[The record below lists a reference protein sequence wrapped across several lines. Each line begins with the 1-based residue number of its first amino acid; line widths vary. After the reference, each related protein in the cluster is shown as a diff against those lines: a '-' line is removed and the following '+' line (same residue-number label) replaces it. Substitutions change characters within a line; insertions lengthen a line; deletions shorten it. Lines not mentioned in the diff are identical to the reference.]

1 MSGERPFRPVA
12 QRLPEEHPRTDA
24 ELLAALESDDGSAL
38 GTLYDR
44 HAGLVYGVAVAILQ
58 SPQEAEDL
66 TQEVFVTLSGDHAYD
81 PGRGQ
86 LAGFLVA
93 MTRSRAIDR
102 LRSRGRH
109 LRLLK
114 RWHTTAPALALP
126 ATPPQQVSTKEC
138 AERVRAALTQLS
150 DREREVLELSYW
162 KGLTQAEIADQLG
175 APLGTVKSWARRG
188 LLSLRDS
195 LQDLV
200 G

>member
-1 MSGERPFRPVA
+1 VSAERPFRPVA

-24 ELLAALESDDGSAL
+24 ELLAALERDDGSAL

-150 DREREVLELSYW
+150 GREREVLELAYW

>member
-1 MSGERPFRPVA
+1 VSSERPFRPVA
-12 QRLPEEHPRTDA
+12 QRLPEEQPRTDA

-44 HAGLVYGVAVAILQ
+44 HAGLVYGVAVAVLQ

-109 LRLLK
+109 LRLLR

-150 DREREVLELSYW
+150 GREREVLELAYW

>member
-1 MSGERPFRPVA
+1 MRGERPFRPVV
-12 QRLPEEHPRTDA
+12 QRLPEEHPRTDG

-38 GTLYDR
+38 GALYDR
-44 HAGLVYGVAVAILQ
+44 HAGLVYGVALAILQ

-66 TQEVFVTLSGDHAYD
+66 TQEVFVALSGDHAYD

-162 KGLTQAEIADQLG
+162 KGLTQAEIA
-175 APLGTVKSWARRG
+175 
-188 LLSLRDS
+188 
-195 LQDLV
+195 
-200 G
+200 